1 MPYEKMPQTNFSP
14 AVKKGLE
21 QLAKDSRLE
30 KRVPKKRL
38 PEKRTKAP
46 KEGVE
51 TFSVPTPPTIKLEP
65 QEPRR
70 RPEFQPELPELP
82 ELPMQKKKDTMPEW
96 AKNERENMRKDKLVD
111 DEAIA
116 GDKARKE
123 GMGKIG
129 FKNGG
134 KVWAAEKERTTQKNG
149 TVSSEKEQV
158 TFDSEGNYMKKSQS
172 PRGEVTTDFKKL
184 PRIVSGSQLKN
195 GGKVSSASSRA
206 DGCAIKGKTRGK
218 MY

>member
-1 MPYEKMPQTNFSP
+1 MANTKMLHTNFSP

-30 KRVPKKRL
+30 KRVKT

-51 TFSVPTPPTIKLEP
+51 TFSVPTPPTIKLKP
-65 QEPRR
+65 QESRR
-70 RPEFQPELPELP
+70 RPEPTPP
-82 ELPMQKKKDTMPEW
+82 TKDTMPEW

-111 DEAIA
+111 DEAKA

-134 KVWAAEKERTTQKNG
+134 
-149 TVSSEKEQV
+149 
-158 TFDSEGNYMKKSQS
+158 
-172 PRGEVTTDFKKL
+172 
-184 PRIVSGSQLKN
+184 
-195 GGKVSSASSRA
+195 SASSRA

>member
-1 MPYEKMPQTNFSP
+1 MPYEKMPQTDFSP
-14 AVKKGLE
+14 AVRKGLE

-30 KRVPKKRL
+30 KRVK
-38 PEKRTKAP
+38 
-46 KEGVE
+46 
-51 TFSVPTPPTIKLEP
+51 TPPVPNKKDTIKPEPTQGLKKMEPTNPPVPNKKDTIKLEP
-65 QEPRR
+65 QESRR

-82 ELPMQKKKDTMPEW
+82 VQKKKDTMPEW

-111 DEAIA
+111 DEAKA

-134 KVWAAEKERTTQKNG
+134 
-149 TVSSEKEQV
+149 
-158 TFDSEGNYMKKSQS
+158 
-172 PRGEVTTDFKKL
+172 
-184 PRIVSGSQLKN
+184 
-195 GGKVSSASSRA
+195 SASSRA